1 MEGRRK
7 EVVLLIVA
15 ACALAVA
22 LITFLGRSNP
32 PPAPPPAPAA
42 PAQAGVEEGDG
53 SDEGSGGRTGS
64 GQEDTNRNPFT
75 APDAVPAEPTGES
88 DVGPGP
94 EADIEG
100 EAPVATSLTLT
111 GIIAGRPSIACI
123 REDGQR
129 YYVSVGEQIGE
140 RYRVQKIGRGQVVL
154 TGQEGRV
161 ILRMGG
167 RQ

>member
-22 LITFLGRSNP
+22 LITFLGRSGPPPP
-32 PPAPPPAPAA
+32 PPAAPVAPAPS
-42 PAQAGVEEGDG
+42 DG
-53 SDEGSGGRTGS
+53 DEGNGGDEQPGSKTGS
-64 GQEDTNRNPFT
+64 GEEDTSRNPFT
-75 APDAVPAEPTGES
+75 APDAVPADPAGES
-88 DVGPGP
+88 DVGSGP
-94 EADIEG
+94 ETDIEG
-100 EAPVATSLTLT
+100 QVPVATSLTLT

-140 RYRVQKIGRGQVVL
+140 RYRVQQIGRGQVIL